1 MPTFDRPSR
10 FSLNI
15 TGADPELHVLAFTGK
30 EAISTPYAFDLEL
43 VSPRFDLDLE
53 ALLHRPAFLAFDA
66 LGSGVHGH
74 ISSIVR
80 RSPGRGLARYRLTLE
95 PQLAYLAYRTNQ
107 RIFQRLTVQQIIEV
121 ILEEHGIL
129 GNAYTFNSFSSY
141 APREYCVQYGESD
154 LRFIQRLCFEEGFHY
169 HFQHSPDGHQLVF
182 GDKQQAFTSLKH
194 PTPYV
199 QGAGMVAEE
208 PSINHFEL
216 RLNSS
221 AQRTVRRDYDFQ
233 KAGRTLE
240 ADSSPPLGGRV
251 LEHYTYPGRFTE
263 LAQGQQ
269 QSQRAM
275 EHHQTGQRQANG
287 RSDQPCLSSGHF
299 LPMVGHPDAAFNTG
313 WLLTGVHHEGKQP
326 QVLEEH
332 GGNPQGVEAGEFT
345 QGYRNTFQVIPE
357 DVTYRPQEVF
367 AKPRIMGS
375 QTARVTGPAGEEIH
389 CDEYG
394 RVRVKFHWDR
404 SGIDDDKSSCWLR
417 VSSSWAGDRYGAV
430 VIPRVGMEVLVVYL
444 DGDPD
449 QPVISACLINS
460 LNPAPLKLPANKT
473 QSVFRSRSTPGGSG
487 YNELRLEDRKGQE
500 QIYLHAQRDLQQ
512 HIKNDSHLQVDGKR
526 EETITGNSVSVF
538 EAEEHHTVGLDRSV
552 QLDGND
558 HLAVALSSHTR
569 VGVALVAE
577 AGVHVHLKGGAQVVM
592 QGGVDITLMAGGQ
605 HLVIGAAGIYAS
617 CPILPGGVPIPG
629 LPAVPLLPGTSAPLL
644 PAQALPAAIAPT
656 QQALMAA
663 TQALGAD
670 FCPVCEA
677 CQNGVCLPEGVSQ

>member
-1 MPTFDRPSR
+1 MPTFDRSSR

-15 TGADPELHVLAFTGK
+15 TGAEHELHVLAFTGK

-43 VSPRFDLDLE
+43 VSTRFDLDLE
-53 ALLHRPAFLAFDA
+53 ALLHRPAYLAFDS
-66 LGSGVHGH
+66 LGDGVHGH
-74 ISSIVR
+74 ISSIALSSADR
-80 RSPGRGLARYRLTLE
+80 RLARYRLTLE

-129 GNAYTFNSFSSY
+129 GNAYTFHSLSSY
-141 APREYCVQYGESD
+141 TPREYCVQYGESD

-169 HFQHSPDGHQLVF
+169 HFKHSPDGHQLVF
-182 GDKQQAFTSLKH
+182 GDKQQAFTPLKH

-199 QGAGMVAEE
+199 QGAGMVADE

-216 RLNSS
+216 RLNIRSR
-221 AQRTVRRDYDFQ
+221 RTVRRDYDFQ

-240 ADSSPPLGGRV
+240 SDSSPLLGGRV

-263 LAQGQQ
+263 LAQGQE

-287 RSDQPCLSSGHF
+287 RSDQPCLSSGHL
-299 LPMVGHPDAAFNTG
+299 LPVVGHPNAALNTR
-313 WLLTGVHHEGKQP
+313 WLLTSVHHEGKQP
-326 QVLEEH
+326 QVLEEQ
-332 GGNPQGVEAGEFT
+332 GGSPQGLKAGDFT
-345 QGYRNTFQVIPE
+345 QGYRNTFQVTPE
-357 DVTYRPQEVF
+357 DVTYRPQEIF
-367 AKPRIMGS
+367 AKPRILGS

-417 VSSSWAGDRYGAV
+417 VSSSWAGDHYGAA

-460 LNPAPLKLPANKT
+460 LNTAPLKLPASKT
-473 QSVFRSRSTPGGSG
+473 QSVFRSRSTPGGG
-487 YNELRLEDRKGQE
+487 GHNELRIEDRKGQE

-512 HIKNDSHLQVDGKR
+512 HIKNDSHLQIDGKR
-526 EETITGNSVSVF
+526 EETITGNSVSLF
-538 EAEEHHTVGLDRSV
+538 EAEEHHTVGLDRKV
-552 QLDGND
+552 QLNASD
-558 HLAVALSSHTR
+558 HRTVALSSHTR

-577 AGVHVHLKGGAQVVM
+577 AGVHVHLKGGANVVM
-592 QGGVDITLMAGGQ
+592 QSGVDITLMAGGQ
-605 HLVIGAAGIYAS
+605 HLVISAAGIYTS
-617 CPILPGGVPIPG
+617 CPILPGGVPIAG
-629 LPAVPLLPGTSAPLL
+629 LPAVPLLPGASEPLS
-644 PAQALPAAIAPT
+644 PPQALPAGIAPT

-663 TQALGAD
+663 SQALGTD

-677 CQNGVCLPEGVSQ
+677 CQNGVCLPEGVSL